1 VTTRRGLVLGG
12 GGMLGAAWMVG
23 ALVALEEVH
32 GVPVGDF
39 DIVVGTSAG
48 SVLTALVGAGV
59 SPRQLYDHQLGL
71 TVDEGPLAGYWWDY
85 DAAAGGSRPVVPR
98 FGPGSAKMLASNL
111 SRARSMPPTALLSG
125 LLPEG
130 RGSLARIGHLVE
142 AVTPAGEWSQHP
154 GVWIVTMD
162 YETGRRVPFGQP
174 GSPPASLAEAVMAS
188 CAIPAWYAPVEINGH
203 RYVDGG
209 TCSATSVDLLAD
221 EGLDEV
227 FVIAPMVSFALDSPN
242 TLVTRLERRWR
253 VQVTKRCL
261 TEAAKVH
268 RAGADVTVLGPGPED
283 LEAMGANLMDGS
295 RRLDVLETSVQTS
308 KAALAQPDHH
318 EPMRVG
324 RRLGT
329 A

>member
-1 VTTRRGLVLGG
+1 
-12 GGMLGAAWMVG
+12 MLGAAWMVG

-32 GVPVGDF
+32 GIEVGDV
-39 DIVVGTSAG
+39 DYVLGTSAG

-59 SPRQLYDHQLGL
+59 TPSQLYDHQLGL

-85 DAAAGGSRPVVPR
+85 DAAAGSSRPVVPR
-98 FGPGSAKMLASNL
+98 FGPGSAKMLAANL
-111 SRARSMPPTALLSG
+111 GRARSMPPTALLSG

-142 AVTPAGEWSQHP
+142 AVTSPGEWSQHP

-162 YETGRRVPFGQP
+162 YETGRRVAFGQP
-174 GSPPASLAEAVMAS
+174 GAPPAALAEAVMAS

-221 EGLDEV
+221 LGLDEV

-268 RAGADVTVLGPGPED
+268 RAGTDVTVLGPGPED

-295 RRLDVLETSVQTS
+295 RRLEVLETSVRTS
-308 KAALAQPDHH
+308 TIALTRPDHH
-318 EPMRVG
+318 EPATADRQQ
-324 RRLGT
+324 GT